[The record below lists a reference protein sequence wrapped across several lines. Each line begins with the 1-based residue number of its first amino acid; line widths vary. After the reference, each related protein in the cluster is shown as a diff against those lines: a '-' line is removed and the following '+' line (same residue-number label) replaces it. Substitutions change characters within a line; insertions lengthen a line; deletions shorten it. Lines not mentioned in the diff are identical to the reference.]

1 MEYLIKNLIQNLI
14 NKRNQKIQDMTM
26 YKQEEVQDIILVT
39 SGRIMELDNIIQN
52 LNQMLNYNMLTK

>member
-14 NKRNQKIQDMTM
+14 NKRNQKIQDMKM
-26 YKQEEVQDIILVT
+26 YKQEEVQDVILVT

>member
-14 NKRNQKIQDMTM
+14 NKRNQKIQDMKM